1 MKTIIGSY
9 FQLLAVSVY
18 IFENLNKIALVKMK
32 ILCYNKNPFLN
43 KALRKTIMR
52 WSKLKNKINKNA
64 LQKIGTAIKLLRQT
78 KKK

>member
-52 WSKLKNKINKNA
+52 
-64 LQKIGTAIKLLRQT
+64 
-78 KKK
+78 

>member
-1 MKTIIGSY
+1 MKTNIGSY

-18 IFENLNKIALVKMK
+18 IFENLNKIAHVKMK
-32 ILCYNKNPFLN
+32 ILFYNKNPFLN

-52 WSKLKNKINKNA
+52 WSKLKNKINKNT
-64 LQKIGTAIKLLRQT
+64 LQKIGTGIKLLHQT